1 MEERAARSSR
11 LSGDLVRGQVPEGGR
26 GGQSQQ
32 AAKTGLEE
40 LLAGLLRGGREA
52 VVCCRPVWRGGGPPA
67 PGAAP
72 AGGVVIGHGLS
83 FKVGVFRASPQPCL
97 SADA

>member
-32 AAKTGLEE
+32 EAKTGLEE
-40 LLAGLLRGGREA
+40 LLAGLEVA
-52 VVCCRPVWRGGGPPA
+52 VLIGEVQRVSER
-67 PGAAP
+67 AP
-72 AGGVVIGHGLS
+72 AGL
-83 FKVGVFRASPQPCL
+83 AL
-97 SADA
+97 